1 MMLTASTDTIEQKK
15 PITDN
20 IIAPDRAE
28 NLIAKPGAALKSV
41 RGTALASGNA
51 AVRRTF
57 RRPVTAVFHLA
68 ALRNWKN
75 ASEPNQ
81 AENHCRLAERSGGD
95 K

>member
-1 MMLTASTDTIEQKK
+1 MLTTSTDTIEQKK

-20 IIAPDRAE
+20 IIVPDRAE
-28 NLIAKPGAALKSV
+28 KPDRKTGCGLNSV
-41 RGTALASGNA
+41 SVAALASGNA